1 MSILTLLTGTS
12 SNMKKI
18 LFFLLSLVALASCT
32 EDLIA
37 PDATTTSDVTTTYE
51 VVEASIS
58 NPPYYHYFLANATD
72 VENWEVEDYNEKFV
86 EDELTGNLSF
96 TYINKTSRL
105 RLFVSAVFY
114 NPNRGMLSIHGRF
127 EDNHEISFSSSC
139 TLTRDYSGD
148 YITLTFTDMDKGD
161 WKSFEMTIKIKV
173 SHVAPETTSSSTYQC
188 LLSNSILTF
197 NYKQSG
203 SNYNYDVQARLNHL
217 NPTGGGLT
225 VFDEDG
231 SDLVYFTIRN
241 TTNDGSIQDVVAF
254 EISQSSC
261 TDYRSRDFNDGRKI
275 NVYEGGSVTITG
287 LDGLADGEHTFTRF
301 EFTEKNP
308 SGAGFT
314 LILRD
319 IDINGKLY
327 TLNITQKN

>member
-58 NPPYYHYFLANATD
+58 NPPYYHYFMANATD

-114 NPNRGMLSIHGRF
+114 NPDRGMLSIHGRF

-161 WKSFEMTIKIKV
+161 WKSFEMIIKIKV
-173 SHVAPETTSSSTYQC
+173 NHVAPEAASSSSYSC
-188 LLSNSILTF
+188 LLTNSILTF
-197 NYKQSG
+197 NYKQPG

-217 NPTGGGLT
+217 NPTGGGMT
-225 VFDEDG
+225 IFDEDG
-231 SDLVYFTIRN
+231 FDLVYFTIVNN
-241 TTNDGSIQDVVAF
+241 TSDGTTQDPVAF
-254 EISQSSC
+254 KISQSSC
-261 TDYRSRDFNDGRKI
+261 TSYRSRDLNGGLKL
-275 NVYEGGSVTITG
+275 NAEGGIVTIRG
-287 LDGLADGEHTFTRF
+287 IDNLVDGEHSFTRF
-301 EFTEKNP
+301 EFTEKNL
-308 SGAGFT
+308 SGAGFSLT
-314 LILRD
+314 LQD
-319 IDINGKLY
+319 IEVNGKLY
-327 TLNITQKN
+327 RLTIDQKN